1 MDNDLKKVLISA
13 DDAVLKQIKTALQF
27 FGRPNL
33 QKQWKAAYVLLRYEP
48 TYATFWTANHIPIP
62 KGEHQLTVLIFPN
75 FKCLRDIG
83 LEVSNSKLVTE
94 QVAEQVV
101 EQPNQSNL
109 NRSESLKGEVD
120 AILNLAFEEADFNLP
135 STSGRVDT
143 LLEDNI
149 FTGLGDLPDTDPGNM
164 ARELLAQ
171 MARRKNAKKMAA
183 RRRAEAARS
192 EPPPPTPIEAESS
205 PPALVEE
212 TKQIVM
218 AEMEQIVIEQS
229 NDLVAKQRGEKRPA
243 KHEVDFSENLIHKR
257 IKNFPVASDALA
269 LKDAAVALS
278 VSSSIFDR
286 ATFRAESDVVSIAL
300 AAQSAILAAS
310 KIADIGPRHYDVIE
324 QIGLL
329 KAEVES
335 EKGKAKKALA
345 ELAKERARASVEEEK
360 AKCFD
365 QLRLAAEERVNASD
379 DALKLAKEVN
389 AKLEADLEELNKA
402 KEIADSK
409 ISKAF
414 EAGENTALEKHMD
427 GIPKFENQGFKHG
440 CLKALVAANVILE
453 QPIPY
458 ELLEVEPLESDPEE

>member
-48 TYATFWTANHIPIP
+48 TYATFSTANHIPIP

-109 NRSESLKGEVD
+109 NRSESLNGEVD

-149 FTGLGDLPDTDPGNM
+149 FTGFGDLPDTDPGNM

-243 KHEVDFSENLIHKR
+243 EHEVDFSENLIHKQPS
-257 IKNFPVASDALA
+257 IKESQDLN
-269 LKDAAVALS
+269 AAVALS

-286 ATFRAESDVVSIAL
+286 ATFRAELDVVSIAL

-329 KAEVES
+329 KAEVKS

-379 DALKLAKEVN
+379 DALKLAKEVI

-414 EAGENTALEKHMD
+414 KAGENTALEKHMD
-427 GIPKFENQGFKHG
+427 GIPKFKNQGFKHG